1 MPATT
6 VPYLHITDGTTD
18 INLLDGTNYGLP
30 RGMWA
35 PRVAVRKRSTLG
47 GRPYTTVVEEIPIN
61 VRGSTAAAAM
71 ANLAAI
77 SHLLDQAQNWYDDET
92 ADPVLIKY
100 QPHGSLLTSPLQTLI
115 YAGAAE
121 GGELI
126 QLPGG
131 FNDVGMIFEISG
143 VVLRFV
149 RDGAWYGP
157 PEDVS
162 APEVPEP
169 IDHPTVLEGTFA
181 TDVQHYSPVDVD
193 LSPLPERDSLEVYD
207 AGFLLIAPA
216 AEYLQ
221 VLDASTMSGGVF
233 TSDADAGRHP
243 EGAGVLIYTPAGTTE
258 VGTALGAVTL
268 TPGKRVGVVAAL
280 RNSSASTT
288 FTVRVEIAGP
298 SGRNTAST
306 PPYIVDPGSTDPRI
320 VFLGVALCDEVIYTG
335 LQLWVTASAAAD
347 TLVVDYFA
355 LIVMDDPASRILAI
369 GPTDLTQFTT
379 IGETT
384 ELRVET
390 QVFTSRSP
398 RIHHVSDDF
407 PDTFYALPEYWK
419 GDAFLLS
426 KGMDIAAVY
435 CGRNSVGGYWKAWDT
450 DLNESISGAF
460 TFHRYPVYL
469 VPE

>member
-1 MPATT
+1 
-6 VPYLHITDGTTD
+6 
-18 INLLDGTNYGLP
+18 
-30 RGMWA
+30 
-35 PRVAVRKRSTLG
+35 
-47 GRPYTTVVEEIPIN
+47 
-61 VRGSTAAAAM
+61 
-71 ANLAAI
+71 
-77 SHLLDQAQNWYDDET
+77 
-92 ADPVLIKY
+92 
-100 QPHGSLLTSPLQTLI
+100 
-115 YAGAAE
+115 
-121 GGELI
+121 
-126 QLPGG
+126 
-131 FNDVGMIFEISG
+131 
-143 VVLRFV
+143 
-149 RDGAWYGP
+149 
-157 PEDVS
+157 
-162 APEVPEP
+162 
-169 IDHPTVLEGTFA
+169 
-181 TDVQHYSPVDVD
+181 
-193 LSPLPERDSLEVYD
+193 
-207 AGFLLIAPA
+207 
-216 AEYLQ
+216 
-221 VLDASTMSGGVF
+221 
-233 TSDADAGRHP
+233 
-243 EGAGVLIYTPAGTTE
+243 
-258 VGTALGAVTL
+258 
-268 TPGKRVGVVAAL
+268 VAAL